1 MELFR
6 ALAVL
11 CEPPRAETARVAE
24 ALGFGR
30 APTPAEFTEVFV
42 FQLPPYASVYLGAE
56 GMLGGEARDRVA
68 GFWRAALG
76 QEVPPA
82 EPDHLPLMLALY
94 ARLAELEAGAGDAAR
109 REGWRA
115 ARKAF
120 LWEHLSSWLP
130 CYLRKLSEVAP
141 TPCRAWGEV
150 LAAALAGEAA
160 ALGGPE
166 RLPLHLREAPPA
178 ADPRAAPAE
187 EFLRSLL
194 APARC
199 GMILTRSDLARA
211 ARETNLATR
220 AGERL
225 FVLRTLLGQDASG
238 LLGWLAAEA
247 ARWASLH
254 RQDAGAFGEVALWW
268 EERAR
273 ATSALLEELRQQAV
287 DLQAGTP

>member
-24 ALGFGR
+24 ALGLGR
-30 APTPAEFTEVFV
+30 APAPAEFTEAFV

-94 ARLAELEAGAGDAAR
+94 ARLAELEGAAGDAPR

-120 LWEHLSSWLP
+120 LWEHLSSWTA
-130 CYLRKLSEVAP
+130 CYLRKLAEVAP
-141 TPCRAWGEV
+141 PACRAWGE
-150 LAAALAGEAA
+150 LLRAALAEEGLDAGRSETQIVPLVIGDPHQTVKCSERALDRGVFAQAIRPPSVAPGTSRLRLTVMASHTAA
-160 ALGGPE
+160 E
-166 RLPLHLREAPPA
+166 LRWAAQVLRASFPQAPGRH
-178 ADPRAAPAE
+178 DPRAARP
-187 EFLRSLL
+187 
-194 APARC
+194 
-199 GMILTRSDLARA
+199 
-211 ARETNLATR
+211 
-220 AGERL
+220 GEPRIYDGL
-225 FVLRTLLGQDASG
+225 GDTL
-238 LLGWLAAEA
+238 E
-247 ARWASLH
+247 
-254 RQDAGAFGEVALWW
+254 
-268 EERAR
+268 
-273 ATSALLEELRQQAV
+273 QQA
-287 DLQAGTP
+287 A